1 VTLSGFVLDVWDV
14 YSVKRIVRKMAGVKK
29 VVDQL
34 NLELGGD

>member
-1 VTLSGFVLDVWDV
+1 V
-14 YSVKRIVRKMAGVKK
+14 YSLKRIVRKMAGVKR